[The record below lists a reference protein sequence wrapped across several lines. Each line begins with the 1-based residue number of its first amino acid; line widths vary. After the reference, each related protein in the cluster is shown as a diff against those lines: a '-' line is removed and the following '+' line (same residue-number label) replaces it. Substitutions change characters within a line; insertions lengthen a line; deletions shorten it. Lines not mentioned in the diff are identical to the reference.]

1 MYVYVPVILNKEMF
15 TDKRPD
21 RNVLRQMAWT

>member
-1 MYVYVPVILNKEMF
+1 MYVYVPVVLNKEVF
-15 TDKRPD
+15 TVKKPD